1 MNYLFPNTV
10 SDHMII
16 SLLDST
22 LGNITVL
29 PTVYF
34 NPKVGIIFFL
44 PVAMVIY
51 YKLLQNL
58 CG

>member
-22 LGNITVL
+22 LGNITAL
-29 PTVYF
+29 PTDYF
-34 NPKVGIIFFL
+34 NPKVGTNFFCT
-44 PVAMVIY
+44 
-51 YKLLQNL
+51 LQL
-58 CG
+58 